1 MDSLLIKGG
10 SPLSGKIKVSGA
22 KNAALPLMAAGLLLE
37 EGSLE
42 LLSMPNLADTQSMR
56 VLIKSLG
63 LDVNIYN
70 SKAIISGQLNSYYAS
85 YDLVRK
91 MRASILVL
99 GPLLTRLGIA
109 RVSLPGGC
117 SIGTRPVDL
126 HIKVMEAL
134 GANITLK
141 DGYIE
146 AKSPK
151 GGLKGNTFVFPK
163 ISVGATEN
171 ALMAASIAKGKTTLI
186 NAAKEPEIINL
197 ADCLN
202 KMGAEITGAGS
213 NTIVIKGVKHLYPT
227 SHEVI
232 SDRIEAGSFAIAAAI
247 TNGKLE
253 LTNCNPQHLFSLSK
267 ILIKCGI
274 LWESHKNS
282 ILISPKDGIRSIDIK
297 TEEYPGFPTDLQ
309 AQFMAL
315 MCIANGYSSISETIF
330 ENRFMH
336 IPELLRMGADIT
348 VKGGVAK
355 VKGVPFLKGAPLM
368 ATDLRASISLIIA
381 ALSAKGESRISRIY
395 HLDRGYEN
403 LEEKLVNC
411 GASIKR
417 VKSNFKS

>member
-1 MDSLLIKGG
+1 MDSLIIKGG

-37 EGSLE
+37 SGNLE

-56 VLIKSLG
+56 VLINSLG
-63 LDVNIYN
+63 LDVNIHN
-70 SKAIISGQLNSYYAS
+70 NKATISGQLNSYYAS

-99 GPLLTRLGIA
+99 GPLLARLGIA
-109 RVSLPGGC
+109 KVSLPGGC

-126 HIKVMEAL
+126 HIKVMESL
-134 GANITLK
+134 GAKISLK
-141 DGYIE
+141 NGYIE

-151 GGLKGNTFVFPK
+151 GGLKGNTIVFPK

-171 ALMAASIAKGKTTLI
+171 AIMAASIAKGKTILI
-186 NAAKEPEIINL
+186 NAAKEPEILNL

-202 KMGAEITGAGS
+202 KMGAEISGAGS
-213 NTIVIKGVKHLYPT
+213 NKIIISGVKKLYPT
-227 SHEVI
+227 SHKVI

-247 TNGKLE
+247 TNSKLE
-253 LTNCNPQHLFSLSK
+253 LTNCNPQHLLSLSK
-267 ILIKCGI
+267 ILIKSGV
-274 LWESHKNS
+274 LWESKKNS
-282 ILISPKDGIRSIDIK
+282 ILISPKNEIQSTNIK

-315 MCIANGYSSISETIF
+315 MCIAKGSSSISETIF

-336 IPELLRMGADIT
+336 IPELIRMGANII
-348 VKGGVAK
+348 VKGGCAK

-403 LEEKLVNC
+403 LEKKLVNC
-411 GASIKR
+411 GASIRR
-417 VKSNFKS
+417 VKSNF